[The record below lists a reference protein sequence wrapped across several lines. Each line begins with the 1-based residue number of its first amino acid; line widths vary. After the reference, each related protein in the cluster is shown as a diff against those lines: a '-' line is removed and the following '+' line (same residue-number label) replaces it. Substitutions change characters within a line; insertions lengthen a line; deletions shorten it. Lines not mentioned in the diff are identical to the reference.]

1 MNNKNKRLE
10 NRFKYLKKLI
20 NDKNDIKERIDM
32 FYFNKKAINFA
43 NKLFIDYYMMNNYYT
58 LQVIDI
64 LLMTDEAK
72 NVYEVQNKLFKDYES
87 DYASSIWSN
96 YIECMSK
103 EVSTNV

>member
-1 MNNKNKRLE
+1 MNNKRLE

-20 NDKNDIKERIDM
+20 NDKNDIKEKIDM
-32 FYFNKKAINFA
+32 FYFNTKAINFA
-43 NKLFIDYYMMNNYYT
+43 NKLFINNYMMNNYYT

-72 NVYEVQNKLFKDYES
+72 NICEVQNKLFE
-87 DYASSIWSN
+87 DYASGYTSSIWSN

-103 EVSTNV
+103 EVLK

>member
-1 MNNKNKRLE
+1 MNNKQLE

-20 NDKNDIKERIDM
+20 NDENDIKEKIDM

-43 NKLFIDYYMMNNYYT
+43 NKLFIDHYMINNYYT

-64 LLMTDEAK
+64 LLMTDEAG
-72 NVYEVQNKLFKDYES
+72 NVYDVQNKLFEDY
-87 DYASSIWSN
+87 DGNYASSMWSN

-103 EVSTNV
+103 EVAK

>member
-1 MNNKNKRLE
+1 MNNKRLE

-20 NDKNDIKERIDM
+20 NHKNDIKDRIDM

-43 NKLFIDYYMMNNYYT
+43 NKLFTDHYMMNNYYT
-58 LQVIDI
+58 IQVIDI

-72 NVYEVQNKLFKDYES
+72 NVYEVQNKLFEDYES
-87 DYASSIWSN
+87 NYASSIWSN
-96 YIECMSK
+96 YAECMSK